1 MSPHEAIERA
11 LGAGLMAGVALTL
24 ALTLITDRRLWGL
37 MLYLAACSAMCATT
51 LLYGL
56 AKEGWIP

>member
-1 MSPHEAIERA
+1 MSPPDAIERA

-24 ALTLITDRRLWGL
+24 ILTLIADRRLWGL
-37 MLYLAACSAMCATT
+37 LLYLAACCAMCAIT

-56 AKEGWIP
+56 AKEGWLP